1 MVCEILSGRDY
12 CFGTLT
18 HFFLEKS
25 FGIMLNER
33 VVRSC
38 RRRIMRKSIFV
49 GVCWPDLIIVTLI
62 NPYIRIDEI
71 IILRV

>member
-1 MVCEILSGRDY
+1 MVCEILKGLLFWKVDI
-12 CFGTLT
+12 F
-18 HFFLEKS
+18 FFLEKS

-49 GVCWPDLIIVTLI
+49 GVCWPDLITVTLI